1 MSHIEAFL
9 LTTQAIAEDALELN
23 DTSAEIISQLRA
35 LIRSIQP
42 QLTLGSTA
50 RDVARIADSI
60 ADDWLE
66 QLVEQSA
73 RLRSAL
79 DNCNPQVSPA
89 APSTT
94 P

>member
-1 MSHIEAFL
+1 MRHHEATL
-9 LTTQAIAEDALELN
+9 LPVRAIAEDALELN

-42 QLTLGSTA
+42 QLTPGSTA
-50 RDVARIADSI
+50 LDVARIAGSI
-60 ADDWLE
+60 AEDWLE
-66 QLVEQSA
+66 QLTEQSSH
-73 RLRSAL
+73 LRNAL
-79 DNCNPQVSPA
+79 GRSPQVSQA

>member
-1 MSHIEAFL
+1 MPHIEASL
-9 LTTQAIAEDALELN
+9 LATQAIAEDALELN

-35 LIRSIQP
+35 LIRSLQA
-42 QLTLGSTA
+42 QLTPGSTA

-73 RLRSAL
+73 LLRSAL
-79 DNCNPQVSPA
+79 GNCTAQVSPA